1 MIDRA
6 LQRLG
11 AAILTLRADLGANWR
26 RTTVLA
32 MTEFGRTVRENG
44 TGGTDHGTGGAMLV
58 AGGNIRGGRALGGWP
73 GLAEGDL
80 YAGRDLMPLR
90 DIRAHAAWVMRDL
103 FDIPRDVLERS
114 VFPGLDLGDNP
125 RILA

>member
-1 MIDRA
+1 M
-6 LQRLG
+6 
-11 AAILTLRADLGANWR
+11 AAG
-26 RTTVLA
+26 
-32 MTEFGRTVRENG
+32 
-44 TGGTDHGTGGAMLV
+44 
-58 AGGNIRGGRALGGWP
+58 P